1 MRTRT
6 ALMALATLAL
16 AATVAA
22 QQAPR
27 TPNTA
32 DLYCSGWFTDEPV
45 PRDTYLIS
53 GEESEVKTL
62 FAEGDYV
69 YLNKGSNQGARV
81 GDEFLIVRP
90 SKDESRPR
98 WFYAQDALE
107 RAMGR
112 LYADKGRVRIV
123 VVQPDVSIARVVY
136 SCDSMRRGDLA
147 LPYAERPAPALR
159 SQAFDRF
166 APPSGKPVAML
177 VQSKDFRQL
186 VGQNDIVYINL
197 GSAQG
202 VQVGDYVRI
211 FRYPGSRHESVY
223 VERNRHYRL
232 YGFGST
238 PTRYRWDDLP
248 REVLGE
254 GIVLR
259 TSPNA
264 ATVLITYSLRG
275 IYLGDYI
282 EIQ

>member
-1 MRTRT
+1 MRTRS
-6 ALMALATLAL
+6 ALMALAALAL
-16 AATVAA
+16 AATVTA
-22 QQAPR
+22 QQTQR

-32 DLYCSGWFTDEPV
+32 DLYCSGWFTNEPV

-53 GEESEVKTL
+53 GEESEVKTV

-81 GDEFLIVRP
+81 GDEFLIVRS

-98 WFYAQDALE
+98 WFYAQDVLE

-136 SCDSMRRGDLA
+136 SCDSMWRGDLA
-147 LPYAERPAPALR
+147 LPYAERPVPALR
-159 SQAFDRF
+159 NQAFDRF

-197 GSAQG
+197 GSEQG

-211 FRYPGSRHESVY
+211 FRYPGSRQESVY
-223 VERNRHYRL
+223 AERSRHYRL